1 VALKNYRVA
10 LDELP
15 WETSPAGVR
24 FKAYEDAERRLRLL
38 EFGRDLDHPGWCT
51 TGHVG
56 YLLEGEMEVEFD
68 DRVVTF
74 RAGDVLVFPARE
86 ADGHRPRALTDH
98 VRMIFLEETAA
109 TSPEDSNSHL

>member
-15 WETSPAGVR
+15 WKTSPAGVR
-24 FKAYEDAERRLRLL
+24 FKAYEGAERRLRLL

-68 DRVVTF
+68 DRIVTF
-74 RAGDVLVFPARE
+74 RAGDALVFPAGE
-86 ADGHRPRALTDH
+86 ADRHRPRALTDR

-109 TSPEDSNSHL
+109 TSPVDSNSHL